1 MGAVRPRQALAR
13 FGRRAPP
20 FPILLRRIPV
30 SPDFSALAANPLF
43 VDPALDDATVRSAM
57 PRLLADCQA
66 AEVSDLH
73 LSAQARPFVRRH
85 GQIHYLTETPL
96 PADVAEAANLTL
108 LGEQQF
114 ASLQETS
121 ELELALALG
130 HDQRF
135 RACITIHKWGVAGA
149 YRIVP
154 PRARPLAELGYPDI
168 AVLQR
173 LLAYHNGL
181 ILITGPVNSGKT
193 ATLTAMVEEVNRT
206 RSDHIIT
213 VEDPIE
219 YVLPSASCIV
229 TQRQVG
235 DHTRT
240 FATAL
245 RAALRQDP
253 DVMAIGELR
262 DLETINIAITAAE
275 TGHLVLGTMHTAD
288 ATSTLS
294 RLLDVFPPSQQ
305 AQIRAMV
312 SESLRGVIC
321 QRLLPAVDGGTA
333 LACEILVANLA
344 VGNLI
349 RENKLQN
356 LPSVLET
363 GQREGMVS
371 MDSSVLELFKAG
383 RISEEVAL
391 ENIGNRALRALL
403 QDIAH
408 PPPPA
413 PVMEKKRF
421 GLF

>member
-1 MGAVRPRQALAR
+1 MSSDLAV
-13 FGRRAPP
+13 
-20 FPILLRRIPV
+20 
-30 SPDFSALAANPLF
+30 LAANPLF
-43 VDPALDDATVRSAM
+43 TDPALDDAKVRQAM
-57 PRLLADCQA
+57 PRLLADCQVA
-66 AEVSDLH
+66 GVSDLH

-85 GQIHYLTETPL
+85 GQIHYLTEQPL

-108 LGEQQF
+108 LDEDQF
-114 ASLQETS
+114 KTLQETS
-121 ELELALALG
+121 DLELALAFG

-135 RACITIHKWGVAGA
+135 RACITIHKWGVAGS

-154 PRARPLAELGYPDI
+154 PQARPLDALGYSDLE
-168 AVLQR
+168 VLRR
-173 LLAYHNGL
+173 LLAFHNGL
-181 ILITGPVNSGKT
+181 ILVTGPVNSGKT
-193 ATLTAMVEEVNRT
+193 ATLAALADEVNRT

-219 YVLPSASCIV
+219 YVLPSDQCIV

-235 DHTRT
+235 DHTAT
-240 FATAL
+240 FSTAL

-253 DVMAIGELR
+253 DVIAIGELR

-288 ATSTLS
+288 AASTLS

-312 SESLRGVIC
+312 SESLRGILC
-321 QRLLPAVDGGTA
+321 QRLLPAVDGGNV
-333 LACEILVANLA
+333 LAAEILVANLA

-356 LPSVLET
+356 LASVMET
-363 GQREGMVS
+363 GVRDGMVT
-371 MDSSVLELFKAG
+371 MDSSVLALYRAG
-383 RISEEVAL
+383 RITLEVAL
-391 ENIGNRALRALL
+391 DNIGNRALRALL
-403 QDIAH
+403 ENAANA
-408 PPPPA
+408 PAEPA
-413 PVMEKKRF
+413 PAAAPAPEKKRF

>member
-1 MGAVRPRQALAR
+1 MSSDFAV
-13 FGRRAPP
+13 
-20 FPILLRRIPV
+20 
-30 SPDFSALAANPLF
+30 LAANPLF
-43 VDPALDDATVRSAM
+43 TDPALDDAKVREAM

-66 AEVSDLH
+66 AGVSDLH
-73 LSAQARPFVRRH
+73 LSAQARPFVRLH
-85 GQIHYLTETPL
+85 GQIHYLTEQPL

-108 LGEQQF
+108 LDEAQF
-114 ASLQETS
+114 NELQETS
-121 ELELALALG
+121 DLELALAFG
-130 HDQRF
+130 HEQRF
-135 RACITIHKWGVAGA
+135 RACIAIHKWGVAGS

-154 PRARPLAELGYPDI
+154 PQARPLDALGYPDLE
-168 AVLQR
+168 VLRR
-173 LLAYHNGL
+173 LLAFHNGL

-193 ATLTAMVEEVNRT
+193 ASLAALLDEVNRT

-219 YVLPSASCIV
+219 YVIPSDQCIV

-235 DHTRT
+235 DHTET
-240 FATAL
+240 FSTAL

-253 DVMAIGELR
+253 DVIAIGELR

-288 ATSTLS
+288 AASTLS

-312 SESLRGVIC
+312 SESLRGILC
-321 QRLLPAVDGGTA
+321 QRLLPSVDGGSV
-333 LACEILVANLA
+333 LATEILVANLA

-356 LPSVLET
+356 LASVMET
-363 GQREGMVS
+363 GVRDGMLT
-371 MDSSVLELFKAG
+371 MDSSVLSLYRAG
-383 RISEEVAL
+383 RITLEVAL
-391 ENIGNRALRALL
+391 ANIGNRALRALL
-403 QDIAH
+403 ENAARA
-408 PPPPA
+408 PAEPA
-413 PVMEKKRF
+413 PAAAPAPEKKRF

>member
-1 MGAVRPRQALAR
+1 M
-13 FGRRAPP
+13 
-20 FPILLRRIPV
+20 
-30 SPDFSALAANPLF
+30 SPDFSTLAANPLF
-43 VDPALDDATVRSAM
+43 VDPDLDDAAVRRAM
-57 PRLLADCQA
+57 PRLLADCQT

-85 GQIHYLTETPL
+85 GQIHYLTNSPL

-108 LGEQQF
+108 LDEKQF

-121 ELELALALG
+121 ELELALELG
-130 HDQRF
+130 DDQRF
-135 RACITIHKWGVAGA
+135 RACITIHKWGVAGS

-154 PRARPLAELGYPDI
+154 PRARPLPELGYPDI
-168 AVLQR
+168 TVLQR

-193 ATLTAMVEEVNRT
+193 ATLTAMVDEVNRT

-235 DHTRT
+235 DHTKT

-321 QRLLPAVDGGTA
+321 QRLLPSVDGGTA
-333 LACEILVANLA
+333 LACEILIANLA

-391 ENIGNRALRALL
+391 DNIGNRALRALL

-408 PPPPA
+408 PPPPPA
-413 PVMEKKRF
+413 VVEKKRF

>member
-1 MGAVRPRQALAR
+1 M
-13 FGRRAPP
+13 
-20 FPILLRRIPV
+20 
-30 SPDFSALAANPLF
+30 SHDFAALAANPLF
-43 VDPALDDATVRSAM
+43 VDPQLDDTKVRSAM
-57 PRLLADCQA
+57 PQLLADCQA
-66 AEVSDLH
+66 AGVSDLH

-85 GQIHYLTETPL
+85 GLIHYLTDTPL

-108 LGEQQF
+108 LDEKQF
-114 ASLQETS
+114 ETLQKTS
-121 ELELALALG
+121 DLELALALG
-130 HDQRF
+130 PAQRF
-135 RACITIHKWGVAGA
+135 RACITIHKWGVSGA

-154 PRARPLAELGYPDI
+154 ARALPLAELGYPDI

-173 LLAYHNGL
+173 FLAYHNGL

-193 ATLTAMVEEVNRT
+193 ATLSAMVDEVNRS

-219 YVLPSASCIV
+219 YVIASDGCNV

-235 DHTRT
+235 DHTKT

-288 ATSTLS
+288 VTSTLS
-294 RLLDVFPPSQQ
+294 RLLDVFPPTQQ

-312 SESLRGVIC
+312 SESLRGIVC
-321 QRLLPAVDGGTA
+321 QRLLPAIDGGTA

-349 RENKLQN
+349 RENKMQN

-363 GQREGMVS
+363 GSREGMCS
-371 MDSSVLELFKAG
+371 MDSSVLELFNAG

-391 ENIGNRALRALL
+391 ANIGNRALRALL
-403 QDIAH
+403 QNAAH
-408 PPPPA
+408 PPVEDVSAQSPR
-413 PVMEKKRF
+413 KRF